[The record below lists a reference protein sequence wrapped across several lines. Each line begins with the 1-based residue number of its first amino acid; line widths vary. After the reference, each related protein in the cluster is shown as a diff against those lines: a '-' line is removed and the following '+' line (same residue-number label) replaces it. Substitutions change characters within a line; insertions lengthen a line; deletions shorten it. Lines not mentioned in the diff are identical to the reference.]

1 MKGRL
6 KFRRPFVV
14 LDKKKTGGEN
24 FLQKVFSPRPPL
36 SKTFDVIESL
46 FIAFLILTA
55 SGSPPDFFVGKE
67 MLILFARFLR
77 IEAFTPFQSQTKRQD
92 PSFSSGCHFEK
103 TANRDSIRGKVLEGR
118 GEGAWGRG
126 EGNFLQKFSP
136 SPDIPFTY
144 FASSTR
150 TGVSFSA
157 GILTVGSRCSWLVSA
172 LAGLSAK
179 WKGRKTVPGWRS
191 VAVRRRATMEP

>member
-24 FLQKVFSPRPPL
+24 FLKKVFSPRPPL

-46 FIAFLILTA
+46 FIAFLILTT

-77 IEAFTPFQSQTKRQD
+77 IEAFTPLQSQTKRQD
-92 PSFSSGCHFEK
+92 PSFS
-103 TANRDSIRGKVLEGR
+103 
-118 GEGAWGRG
+118 
-126 EGNFLQKFSP
+126 
-136 SPDIPFTY
+136 
-144 FASSTR
+144 
-150 TGVSFSA
+150 
-157 GILTVGSRCSWLVSA
+157 
-172 LAGLSAK
+172 
-179 WKGRKTVPGWRS
+179 
-191 VAVRRRATMEP
+191 

>member
-1 MKGRL
+1 M
-6 KFRRPFVV
+6 V

-118 GEGAWGRG
+118 AWGG
-126 EGNFLQKFSP
+126 ERETFSRKFP
-136 SPDIPFTY
+136 SPLPHIYCSRIPFP
-144 FASSTR
+144 SST
-150 TGVSFSA
+150 
-157 GILTVGSRCSWLVSA
+157 
-172 LAGLSAK
+172 
-179 WKGRKTVPGWRS
+179 
-191 VAVRRRATMEP
+191 

>member
-126 EGNFLQKFSP
+126 EGNFLQKVSLSP
-136 SPDIPFTY
+136 PPH
-144 FASSTR
+144 
-150 TGVSFSA
+150 
-157 GILTVGSRCSWLVSA
+157 LL
-172 LAGLSAK
+172 L
-179 WKGRKTVPGWRS
+179 
-191 VAVRRRATMEP
+191 

>member
-24 FLQKVFSPRPPL
+24 FLKKVFSPRPPL

-118 GEGAWGRG
+118 G
-126 EGNFLQKFSP
+126 
-136 SPDIPFTY
+136 
-144 FASSTR
+144 
-150 TGVSFSA
+150 
-157 GILTVGSRCSWLVSA
+157 
-172 LAGLSAK
+172 
-179 WKGRKTVPGWRS
+179 
-191 VAVRRRATMEP
+191 

>member
-24 FLQKVFSPRPPL
+24 FLKKVFSPRPPL

-46 FIAFLILTA
+46 FIAFLILTT

-77 IEAFTPFQSQTKRQD
+77 IEAFTPLQSQTKRQD
-92 PSFSSGCHFEK
+92 PSFSWGCHFEK

-118 GEGAWGRG
+118 GEGGGGR
-126 EGNFLQKFSP
+126 ETFSRKFP
-136 SPDIPFTY
+136 SPLPHIYCSRIPFP
-144 FASSTR
+144 SST
-150 TGVSFSA
+150 
-157 GILTVGSRCSWLVSA
+157 
-172 LAGLSAK
+172 
-179 WKGRKTVPGWRS
+179 
-191 VAVRRRATMEP
+191 